1 MCLSPAPLRGSR
13 LVPLVA
19 LSLLCLSPSGAV
31 GVAGLVSVAVTS
43 ACLGQGRTAEK
54 AVPKPA
60 PDVIIFTNGDRLTGK
75 LEKGEGD
82 TITFNSDMAG
92 EVTIPLAKIKELRTN
107 GSFAVLRK
115 GSKDPMTN
123 VQVGKVE
130 YEDGDVMLT
139 GKNGMET
146 VPAKELAFVIDEA
159 TFDKQVRPPTGP
171 LWGLLAG
178 WTGGVTG
185 GATLVRSTQNSTTY
199 TAAASLTRAIPELTY
214 LPPRSRSLFAL
225 SETYGKLTQPTVPQT
240 TPPTPASVAMT
251 NIFHAGFEQDKYFT
265 RTVFALGNVTF
276 DHNYAQGLNLQ
287 QVYGGGVGW
296 TAVKDARQEFDLK
309 GQLQYERQTFQIA
322 ANNQNLIGA
331 TIGENYQRSLPRK
344 IVFTENANVLPTFN
358 NAKAYSANA
367 TAGLAMPMWKQF
379 NLSFTA
385 TDNFLNNPPI
395 GYKKNSFQFV
405 LGVTY
410 NLP

>member
-1 MCLSPAPLRGSR
+1 M
-13 LVPLVA
+13 
-19 LSLLCLSPSGAV
+19 V
-31 GVAGLVSVAVTS
+31 GVTGLACVAVAP
-43 ACLGQGRTAEK
+43 ACLGQGKSAGE
-54 AVPKPA
+54 AAPKPA
-60 PDVIIFTNGDRLTGK
+60 PDVIVFTNGDQLTGK

-82 TITFNSDMAG
+82 SITFNSDMAG
-92 EVTIPLAKIKELRTN
+92 EVTIPLTKIKELRAS

-115 GSKDPMTN
+115 GTKNPMTN
-123 VQVGKVE
+123 VQVGKVG
-130 YEDGDVMLT
+130 YEDGDVVLT
-139 GKNGMET
+139 GKKGRET

-159 TFDKQVRPPTGP
+159 TYDKQVRPPTGP

-199 TAAASLTRAIPELTY
+199 TAAANLTRAIPELTY

-225 SETYGKLTQPTVPQT
+225 SETYGKLTQPAVPQT

-265 RTVFALGNVTF
+265 RTVFALGSVMF

-296 TAVKDARQEFDLK
+296 TAVKDEKQEFDLK

-331 TIGENYQRSLPRK
+331 TVGENYQRSLPRK
-344 IVFTENANVLPTFN
+344 IVFTENADVLPAFN